1 MDGRLSSLR
10 PFPSLLPAYKM
21 APPLPVLPFFLHP
34 ASQASPHRLPARSS
48 LSTASASPGR
58 TSPPIGAAPNPS
70 AVTLGLSSAT
80 PSPPASPLF
89 HPRQAGSVPP
99 PSSPLPRHPCAVAL
113 SSPACRPAVTAGC
126 AVAFPGVPPDI
137 AVLLPGR
144 CLIFVLGPAS
154 SPFGCRSCQADPIVV
169 RLFTK
174 PKPPSSSRS
183 FGRRR
188 CTKPILVSMQGLP
201 PKSSSPSRR
210 PVRRRQSPPFVVGHR
225 RRSLASCV
233 VVRTPLLAAPSSS
246 SPRRPML
253 VVLLSAPVQ
262 CAGIGHRLCGL
273 DVHGW

>member
-1 MDGRLSSLR
+1 MAGRA
-10 PFPSLLPAYKM
+10 PFG
-21 APPLPVLPFFLHP
+21 
-34 ASQASPHRLPARSS
+34 RS
-48 LSTASASPGR
+48 
-58 TSPPIGAAPNPS
+58 
-70 AVTLGLSSAT
+70 
-80 PSPPASPLF
+80 
-89 HPRQAGSVPP
+89 P
-99 PSSPLPRHPCAVAL
+99 PSSRPTKWHRPSHSSPFSFTPQAKPLPTVSPLGLLSPPRQRAPAAPPRRLEPRRTLLLPPSASHPPPLLPRPRLCFTRGKPEVCPHHRHPCRGTRAPWHCVPL
-113 SSPACRPAVTAGC
+113 VDPCDGGSRRL
-126 AVAFPGVPPDI
+126 PGVPPDI

-144 CLIFVLGPAS
+144 CLVFVLGPVS

-183 FGRRR
+183 FDRRR
-188 CTKPILVSMQGLP
+188 CTKPILASMQGSP
-201 PKSSSPSRR
+201 PKSSSLSRR

-225 RRSLASCV
+225 HRFLASCV

-246 SPRRPML
+246 SPRCPML

>member
-1 MDGRLSSLR
+1 MDGRPSSLR

-21 APPLPVLPFFLHP
+21 APPLPFLPFFLHP
-34 ASQASPHRLPARSS
+34 ASQASPHRLPARPS

-70 AVTLGLSSAT
+70 AATLGLSSAT

-113 SSPACRPAVTAGC
+113 SSPACRPAVMAGC

-144 CLIFVLGPAS
+144 CLVFVLGPAS

-183 FGRRR
+183 FDRRH
-188 CTKPILVSMQGLP
+188 CTKPILASMQGLP
-201 PKSSSPSRR
+201 PKSSSLSRR

-225 RRSLASCV
+225 HRFLASCV